1 MIRNYNETQL
11 EDNYNRFIA
20 AIKKVFTGDRLEK
33 LLHMYSPDELGNE
46 LAMAP
51 ASGKLNFHSAY
62 PGGYI
67 DHVMNVATNAY
78 KIKKMFES
86 SGGHINF
93 TDEELLFAAFH
104 HDLGKLGDGKE
115 PYYLPQTSEW
125 HQKNKKEYFTH
136 NPKLQYFDVTDRAF
150 WLLNQYGIK
159 YTQKEQLGIHMADGL
174 YNDATKK
181 YFISYN
187 EDFQVK
193 TDLPYILHWADHMS
207 TRIENSEYRKS
218 TGMYDKISENF

>member
-1 MIRNYNETQL
+1 MIRNYTPEQL
-11 EDNYNRFIA
+11 EANYNKFIE
-20 AIKKVFTGDRLEK
+20 AIKKVFTGERLEK
-33 LLHMYSPDELGNE
+33 LLHMYSADELGNE
-46 LAMAP
+46 LAIAP

-67 DHVMNVATNAY
+67 DHVMNVARNAF
-78 KIKKMFES
+78 KLKKMFEE

-115 PYYLPQTSEW
+115 PYYLPQESEW

-159 YTQKEQLGIHMADGL
+159 YTQKEQLGIHMADGF

-193 TDLPYILHWADHMS
+193 TDLPYIIHWADHMS
-207 TRIENSEYRKS
+207 TRLENSEYRKS

>member
-1 MIRNYNETQL
+1 MIRNYTPEQL
-11 EDNYNRFIA
+11 EENYNKFIE
-20 AIKKVFTGDRLEK
+20 AIKKVFSGERLEK
-33 LLHMYSPDELGNE
+33 LLHMYSPEELGNE
-46 LAMAP
+46 LAIAP
-51 ASGKLNFHSAY
+51 ASGKANFHTAY

-67 DHVMNVATNAY
+67 DHVMNVARNAY
-78 KIKKMFES
+78 KLKKMFEE
-86 SGGHINF
+86 SGGFINF
-93 TDEELLFAAFH
+93 TDEELFFAAFH

-115 PYYLPQTSEW
+115 PYYLPQESEW
-125 HQKNKKEYFTH
+125 HQKNKKEYFVH

-193 TDLPYILHWADHMS
+193 TDLPYIIHWADHMS
-207 TRIENSEYRKS
+207 TRLENSEYRKS
-218 TGMYDKISENF
+218 TGMYDNISENF